1 MLFIYFHQ
9 DVAGTIY
16 LHINICYYQIKIR
29 KRILTP
35 VFSSL
40 NLQDEKRKRFSKHSY
55 ESCSFWDSS
64 FDSYF
69 FEPEE
74 RTLKDTGLLWKR
86 LWVVIVLAGHVKWLQ
101 RLPACFHIQK
111 REEDIGNIEIELSP
125 HLNMQ
130 WIRLTW
136 QWPRRVRRVCVK
148 M

>member
-16 LHINICYYQIKIR
+16 LYINICCYQIKIR

-40 NLQDEKRKRFSKHSY
+40 NLQDGKRKRFSKHSH
-55 ESCSFWDSS
+55 ESCAVWDCS
-64 FDSYF
+64 FDSYI
-69 FEPEE
+69 FESEE
-74 RTLKDTGLLWKR
+74 RMLKDTILLWKR
-86 LWVVIVLAGHVKWLQ
+86 LWGAIVLAGHVKWLQ
-101 RLPACFHIQK
+101 RLSSYFHTEK
-111 REEDIGNIEIELSP
+111 REEDIGNIGIELSP

-130 WIRLTW
+130 WTRLTW
-136 QWPRRVRRVCVK
+136 QWPHRVRRVCAK